1 MAFLGE
7 ASTTKEIVAAYHT
20 NIAVVITVKFFTGSK
35 AITIAKIVVKFEFRS
50 VLSPHLQAFLRV
62 TVT

>member
-1 MAFLGE
+1 MAFFGE
-7 ASTTKEIVAAYHT
+7 ASTTKVIVAAYHT
-20 NIAVVITVKFFTGSK
+20 NIAVVIAVKFFTGSK
-35 AITIAKIVVKFEFRS
+35 AITIAKIVVKSDFWY